1 MTDGMRLDCSAV
13 DDLAGSYAL
22 GAVDPA
28 EHAAISTHLATCPE
42 PHDEA
47 RSLIGVAL
55 VLTDALEGVAP
66 SPALRD
72 RVMATVAGT
81 AQDHRHAPAPAREPV
96 AAEVAGTRQP
106 WWRLSPL
113 ASGLAAAAVVAAVGI
128 GAWGV
133 ALNGQ
138 LQDRD
143 AALQAVAAADAIHPA
158 SGTAGSGWLIETGEQ
173 VMFMAEDL
181 ADLPPDTLYEF
192 WLIDADGTAVAAGT
206 LTDTDGV
213 VLVPLER
220 DLDGATTFAVT
231 VETERVEESVNDPV
245 MVAAIGA

>member
-1 MTDGMRLDCSAV
+1 MTDGTRLDCSAV
-13 DDLAGSYAL
+13 DDLAASYAL
-22 GAVDPA
+22 GAVDPG
-28 EHAAISTHLATCPE
+28 EHAAIGTHLATCPE

-47 RSLIGVAL
+47 RSLIGAAS

-66 SPALRD
+66 SLALRD
-72 RVMATVAGT
+72 RVMATVAQT
-81 AQDHRHAPAPAREPV
+81 AQEHRPAVAPAREPV
-96 AAEVAGTRQP
+96 AAEVTAPRQP

-113 ASGLAAAAVVAAVGI
+113 ASGLAAAAVVAAIGL
-128 GAWGV
+128 GAWG
-133 ALNGQ
+133 AGLNGQ
-138 LQDRD
+138 LAERD
-143 AALQAVAAADAIHPA
+143 AALRAVAAAEAIHPA
-158 SGTAGSGWLIETGEQ
+158 SGTAGSGWVIETGER

-192 WLIDADGTAVAAGT
+192 WLIDANGTAVAVGT
-206 LTDTDGV
+206 LTETDGV

-231 VETERVEESVNDPV
+231 VETERVEQPVNDPV